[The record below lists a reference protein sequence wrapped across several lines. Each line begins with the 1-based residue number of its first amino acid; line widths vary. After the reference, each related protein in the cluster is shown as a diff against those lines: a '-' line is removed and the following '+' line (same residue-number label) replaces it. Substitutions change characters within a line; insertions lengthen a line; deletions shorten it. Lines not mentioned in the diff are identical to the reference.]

1 MIEFGD
7 KCHFSYCLCC
17 TVSLQTTCK
26 DVLSGSIHHRCRMW
40 NKSSC
45 FCLDKC
51 MLWVWPSHSRTL
63 AIPKDE
69 KNWPRSPADAVW
81 SVVWSIT
88 AILTRLSVAKNPRAA
103 GCNLLFSS
111 NNLSVVYIRKSILI
125 ITSCLSRTNASVKQE
140 CCGSKHTKA
149 VDNAVLTLVKK
160 LCYLGNV
167 LPWEGMLAEHKPG
180 SPGEMNVV
188 CLEWRQHPTSHKS
201 KCLQHSCHYSFV
213 CLKR

>member
-1 MIEFGD
+1 MKRIGLDPQLMQFGLWSD
-7 KCHFSYCLCC
+7 PLQPFSQG
-17 TVSLQTTCK
+17 SLWQ
-26 DVLSGSIHHRCRMW
+26 
-40 NKSSC
+40 
-45 FCLDKC
+45 
-51 MLWVWPSHSRTL
+51 
-63 AIPKDE
+63 
-69 KNWPRSPADAVW
+69 
-81 SVVWSIT
+81 
-88 AILTRLSVAKNPRAA
+88 KNPRAA

-188 CLEWRQHPTSHKS
+188 CLE
-201 KCLQHSCHYSFV
+201 
-213 CLKR
+213 